1 MTLIEHTSSER
12 MTREAAAQRLR
23 DLADELARH
32 NEITFIRDG
41 REVTVA
47 VPDEV
52 DVTLEVEIGEE
63 NEIEIE
69 LTW

>member
-1 MTLIEHTSSER
+1 MALIEHETSER
-12 MTREAAAQRLR
+12 MSREEAAERLR
-23 DLADELARH
+23 QLADELARH
-32 NEITFIRDG
+32 NEVTFVRDG

-52 DVTLEVEIGEE
+52 ELTLEIEVGEE

>member
-1 MTLIEHTSSER
+1 MALIEHTTSET
-12 MTREAAAQRLR
+12 MSREAAAQRLR
-23 DLADELARH
+23 QLADELARQ
-32 NEITFIRDG
+32 NEVSFVRDG
-41 REVTVA
+41 RQFTVA

-52 DVTLEVEIGEE
+52 TFKLEVEVGEE